1 LTANI
6 APEPLDP
13 SVDPLV
19 VSPLNAELGMVDGL
33 GPEQQ
38 MNPDLARQAVL
49 DAVNSVTPEQA
60 NQPLS
65 PLQNIGAQIL
75 DEIPHPQTQ
84 EASVPPEKMAPPI
97 VPPPLPLPNQQ
108 V

>member
-1 LTANI
+1 
-6 APEPLDP
+6 
-13 SVDPLV
+13 
-19 VSPLNAELGMVDGL
+19 
-33 GPEQQ
+33 
-38 MNPDLARQAVL
+38 MNPDAARQAVL
-49 DAVNSVTPEQA
+49 DAVNAATPEQP
-60 NQPLS
+60 NQPLP

-84 EASVPPEKMAPPI
+84 EASVPPEQMAPPI